1 MILLNLITSIAD
13 YQSKTNAELVAIL
26 NQKTIEK
33 IDEQL
38 YTWSGVAL
46 IAGAVGAESLRVAL
60 EQNNLGWVVHQLG
73 GSGIQ
78 LSNPLVQQV
87 LLGFDRAGVPGCELL
102 ASTGRRMISVAEQS
116 GLGIVTESD
125 VVAALLIQSKQAF
138 FNVAASR
145 WNTFVAAYESWDGNG
160 EGPVL

>member
-1 MILLNLITSIAD
+1 MSLLNLITAIAD
-13 YQSKTNAELVAIL
+13 YETKTNAELVAIL
-26 NQKTIEK
+26 NEKTIEK
-33 IDEQL
+33 TDDQL

-87 LLGFDRAGVPGCELL
+87 LLGFAQAGLPGCDVL
-102 ASTGRRMISVAEQS
+102 ATTGRRMISVAEQS

-125 VVAALLIQSKQAF
+125 VVSALLIQSKQVF
-138 FNVAASR
+138 FDVAAAR
-145 WNTFVAAYESWDGNG
+145 WNAFVAAYESWDGSG